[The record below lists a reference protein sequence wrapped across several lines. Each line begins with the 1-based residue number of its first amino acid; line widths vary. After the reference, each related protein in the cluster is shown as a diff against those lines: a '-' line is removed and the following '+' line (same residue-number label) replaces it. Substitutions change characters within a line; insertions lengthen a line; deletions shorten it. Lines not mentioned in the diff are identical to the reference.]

1 MPTPRRLFAAG
12 LVAALGAV
20 AACDDT
26 NGPSI
31 PNAPMNVAV
40 AALTPSSV
48 QVSWTAADND
58 VEGYE
63 IARGEGSS
71 ASTFTVLDT
80 VAASP
85 FTDAGLNPETVYSYR
100 VVALRGSDRSPE
112 VQASGRTG
120 ARGSVAIGANITSD
134 RTLSRDSVYRLT
146 AFVQVT
152 NGATLRIQDGTR
164 IEGDAGSALFI
175 TRGAKIEARGTAA
188 RPIVFTSSRTSQRRA
203 GDWGGLVIIGNGV
216 ISRTGAIQIEG
227 TGTGDN
233 NPAQFYGG
241 SGNASNADNSG
252 VLQYVRIEFAGFGP
266 ATNQELNSLTLA
278 AVGSG
283 TTMDHVQTMYGL
295 DDSFEWFGGAVDS
308 RYLVSYEAGDDHFD
322 ASEGYVGRNQYMI
335 ALQTT
340 IPTVSPGAGQ
350 VSGDPQGFEVD
361 GCQDSS
367 GGTCGAAGNNAEP
380 FTTPVFAN
388 FTVIGAPAGV
398 LPAGGGVG
406 AVIRRGGGGFYVNGA
421 VARWSS
427 SAFSLEGSAV
437 KARLD
442 AGQLVVS
449 NVLLA
454 ENGNSFLPSSTS
466 GSSTTTRYSVDLAQ
480 NAIQL
485 FTGTTTSLFAAFPAT
500 GTSTTGASFDWS
512 PAAGSPLAQGGMTTF
527 AGALQA
533 RAGTYVTP
541 TAFRGA
547 AAPGGDKWWQGWT
560 NYARDF

>member
-1 MPTPRRLFAAG
+1 VSPAVRLLG
-12 LVAALGAV
+12 LVVLLG
-20 AACDDT
+20 ACDDSS
-26 NGPSI
+26 GPSI

-48 QVSWTAADND
+48 QVSWTAAENNVD
-58 VEGYE
+58 GYE
-63 IARGEGSS
+63 IARGQGSS
-71 ASTFTVLDT
+71 ANTFTVLDT
-80 VAASP
+80 VATSP
-85 FTDAGLNPETVYSYR
+85 FTDTGLNPETVYSYR
-100 VVALRGSDRSPE
+100 VVALRRSDRSPE

-120 ARGSVAIGANITSD
+120 NRGSVVIGANITSD
-134 RTLSRDSVYRLT
+134 RTLSRDSIYRLT
-146 AFVQVT
+146 SFVQVT

-203 GDWGGLVIIGNGV
+203 GDWGGLIIIGNGV
-216 ISRTGAIQIEG
+216 INRTGAIQIEG

-241 SGNASNADNSG
+241 SGNANNADNSG

-283 TTMDHVQTMYGL
+283 TTMDHVQTVYGL
-295 DDSFEWFGGAVDS
+295 DDSFEWFGGAVDGK
-308 RYLVSYEAGDDHFD
+308 YLVSYESGDDHFD
-322 ASEGYVGRNQYMI
+322 ASEGYVGRNQHLI
-335 ALQTT
+335 AFQSTV
-340 IPTVSPGAGQ
+340 PTVSPGSGQ

-367 GGTCGAAGNNAEP
+367 GGTCGTAGNNAEP

-406 AVIRRGGGGFYVNGA
+406 AVIRRGGGGFYVNGV

-427 SAFSLEGSAV
+427 SAFSLEGAAV

-449 NVLLA
+449 NVLMA
-454 ENGNSFLPSSTS
+454 ENANSFLPTSTS
-466 GSSTTTRYSVDLAQ
+466 GTTTTTRYSLDAAQ
-480 NAIQL
+480 NSLQIFAGTTASL
-485 FTGTTTSLFAAFPAT
+485 FTAFPAT
-500 GTSTTGASFDWS
+500 AGTSTTGASFDWS
-512 PAAGSPLAQGGMTTF
+512 PAAGSPIATGGMAAFT
-527 AGALQA
+527 GALQT

-541 TAFRGA
+541 TAYRGA
-547 AAPGGDKWWQGWT
+547 AAPGGEKWWQGWT